1 MHTHWQPSKK
11 RRTRKRAG
19 KQQRLRKK
27 VKLAMLE
34 GANISEANPSSG
46 LDTTNPWLRPVVLEE
61 GAWEEAYE
69 AIMEELGEF
78 EPSGANHADIW
89 IGNLYDQRKAWVAK
103 WPRVDPNK
111 LNVLTETRPRFST
124 LDSHVTIALKLISA
138 RIVTKDK
145 VLRALLMKSALF
157 HMRIVQRIDAN
168 DRLEIP
174 VYGSCGDRGNPDDN
188 AGTKAEVEE
197 LVLDVTEEDM
207 VTLGLVAGGSGEH
220 GGTLRVEPSSSNEE
234 SGAPAERGS
243 ISHDFPDFP
252 NFYNPFA
259 EKSSK
264 VWICSESER
273 FLAWARDP
281 PRSSNDLVENFVHED
296 DNLATPT
303 SHALI
308 AIRAMKV
315 RDFVK
320 NSEVRRLLLVM
331 IISHLKIISYL
342 HYRLL

>member
-1 MHTHWQPSKK
+1 MMSI
-11 RRTRKRAG
+11 
-19 KQQRLRKK
+19 LK
-27 VKLAMLE
+27 VAM
-34 GANISEANPSSG
+34 GI
-46 LDTTNPWLRPVVLEE
+46 
-61 GAWEEAYE
+61 
-69 AIMEELGEF
+69 
-78 EPSGANHADIW
+78 H
-89 IGNLYDQRKAWVAK
+89 
-103 WPRVDPNK
+103 
-111 LNVLTETRPRFST
+111 
-124 LDSHVTIALKLISA
+124 H
-138 RIVTKDK
+138 
-145 VLRALLMKSALF
+145 
-157 HMRIVQRIDAN
+157 
-168 DRLEIP
+168 
-174 VYGSCGDRGNPDDN
+174 
-188 AGTKAEVEE
+188 
-197 LVLDVTEEDM
+197 
-207 VTLGLVAGGSGEH
+207 
-220 GGTLRVEPSSSNEE
+220 
-234 SGAPAERGS
+234 
-243 ISHDFPDFP
+243 
-252 NFYNPFA
+252 FA